1 MEYATMMLNKVL
13 ENNDVGALA
22 RFNITEA
29 DMPTEA
35 EKQAYRFIVD
45 YAERNHGDAPS
56 YATVVAEVPG
66 FMDIPQVTDRYEYL
80 AERIKDNSA
89 KLALMQLITG
99 KFTEE
104 FNAGTDGKKLL
115 SDLQSELEHII
126 MVTNT
131 GSNTGTDIKADGS
144 KFLAEYDRRKAGE
157 SFRTWKSKFRV
168 IPDYVSSNVYVVYGK
183 SGRGKSVFTLEE
195 AIECAMQG
203 ANVLIWAME
212 MGWYEVL
219 VRIYV
224 SLSARRGLLS
234 TEIEGVNMDAG
245 FNSSD
250 LRAGK
255 LPAEFDVAFRAF
267 IDQLNEFL
275 PGNITVR
282 AVDDDDFYSRN
293 LTALRADIERTKADV
308 VVIDPFYYL
317 DYERNTSKTA
327 GGDAA
332 ATSMKLRRLAG
343 QTHTVVFAIT
353 QAEEVA
359 EETDDEG
366 VRELKL
372 PERKDVKKTK
382 QLLEDAY
389 MLIGVDTDY
398 QQGRGLVGISKGRS
412 GGEGEY
418 TEILYIP
425 QVGIV
430 KEMEV
435 GEAIADQFTEV
446 F

>member
-1 MEYATMMLNKVL
+1 MEYATMLLNKVL

-89 KLALMQLITG
+89 KLELMRFITG
-99 KFTEE
+99 KFTED
-104 FNAGTDGKKLL
+104 FNGGKEGKKLL
-115 SDLQSELEHII
+115 TDLQSELDRII
-126 MVTNT
+126 INTNT
-131 GSNTGTDIKADGS
+131 GSKLGTDVKADGD
-144 KFLAEYDRRKAGE
+144 KFLSEYDRRKEGE

-255 LPAEFDVAFRAF
+255 LPSEFDVAFRAF

-343 QTHTVVFAIT
+343 QTHTVIFAIT

-389 MLIGVDTDY
+389 LLIGVDTDY
-398 QQGRGLVGISKGRS
+398 KQGRGLIGLNKGRD
-412 GGEGEY
+412 GGEGEQA
-418 TEILYIP
+418 EILYIP
-425 QVGIV
+425 SVGIV
-430 KEMEV
+430 QDMPAGAE
-435 GEAIADQFTEV
+435 ISTQFAE

>member
-1 MEYATMMLNKVL
+1 MEYATMLLNKVI

-104 FNAGTDGKKLL
+104 FNAGTGGKKLL

-131 GSNTGTDIKADGS
+131 GSNTGTDIKADGG

-157 SFRTWKSKFRV
+157 SFRAWKSKFRV

-255 LPAEFDVAFRAF
+255 LSNEFDVAFRAF

-332 ATSMKLRRLAG
+332 ATSMKLRRIAG
-343 QTHTVVFAIT
+343 QTHTVIFAIT
-353 QAEEVA
+353 QAEETN
-359 EETDDEG
+359 EEKDEEG

-389 MLIGVDTDY
+389 LLIGVDTDY
-398 QQGRGLVGISKGRS
+398 KQGRGLIGLNKGRD
-412 GGEGEY
+412 GGEGEQS
-418 TEILYIP
+418 EIMYVP
-425 QVGIV
+425 SVGIV
-430 KEMEV
+430 QDIPAGAE
-435 GEAIADQFTEV
+435 ISTQFAE

>member
-1 MEYATMMLNKVL
+1 MEYATMLLNKVL

-89 KLALMQLITG
+89 KLELMRFITG
-99 KFTEE
+99 KFTED
-104 FNAGTDGKKLL
+104 FNAGKEGKKLL
-115 SDLQSELEHII
+115 TDLQSELDRII
-126 MVTNT
+126 INTNT
-131 GSNTGTDIKADGS
+131 GSNLGTDVKADGD
-144 KFLAEYDRRKAGE
+144 KFLSEYDRRKEGE
-157 SFRTWKSKFRV
+157 SFRTWKSKFRM

-234 TEIEGVNMDAG
+234 TEIDGVNMDAG
-245 FNSSD
+245 FHSSD

-255 LPAEFDVAFRAF
+255 LSEEFDVAFRAF
-267 IDQLNEFL
+267 IDQLNEFV

-282 AVDDDDFYSRN
+282 AVDDDNFYDRS

-343 QTHTVVFAIT
+343 QTHTVIFAIT
-353 QAEEVA
+353 QAEETS
-359 EETDDEG
+359 EESDDDG
-366 VRELKL
+366 NRELKL

-389 MLIGVDTDY
+389 LLIAVDTDY
-398 QQGRGLVGISKGRS
+398 KQGRGLIGLNKGRD
-412 GGEGEY
+412 GGEGEV

-425 QVGIV
+425 QVGV
-430 KEMEV
+430 VHELPTGHE
-435 GEAIADQFTEV
+435 IADQFD